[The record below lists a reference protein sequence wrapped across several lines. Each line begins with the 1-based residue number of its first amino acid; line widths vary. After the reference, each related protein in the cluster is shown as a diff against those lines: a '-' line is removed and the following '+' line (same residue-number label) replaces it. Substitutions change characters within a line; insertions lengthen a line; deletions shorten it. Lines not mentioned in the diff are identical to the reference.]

1 MRGNVSPSNLSTAV
15 IGLQYGDEGKGQ
27 IVDIIAAKCDVVVR
41 YNGGANA
48 GHSVAIGD
56 EKYVLH
62 QVPIGVLTPNK
73 QNVLANGVVVSID
86 PLLEEMTALS
96 GAGIDL
102 SGLRISDR
110 AHVVMPYHLC
120 EENLRSKIATRLLCE
135 DHKND
140 QTLSGE

>member
-1 MRGNVSPSNLSTAV
+1 MRGNVSPPNLSTAV

-110 AHVVMPYHLC
+110 AHVVSVSQKIYILLIYNDICPILSSEDIPYTV
-120 EENLRSKIATRLLCE
+120 K
-135 DHKND
+135 
-140 QTLSGE
+140 